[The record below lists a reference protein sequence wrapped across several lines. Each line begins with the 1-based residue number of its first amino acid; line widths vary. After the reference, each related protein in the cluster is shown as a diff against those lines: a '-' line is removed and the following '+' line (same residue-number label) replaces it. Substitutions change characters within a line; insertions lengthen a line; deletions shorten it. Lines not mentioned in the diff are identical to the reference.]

1 MSVAFIGSSYTLEN
15 RAADVQRSVNWYLA
29 PIESGTGKSQF
40 MLKQVPGLVTYAS
53 TSGVGR
59 AGGAKEVLGRAFV
72 VVSNTLYEILEG
84 GTYTSRGT
92 LLTSSGPVD
101 MCFNTTQLVVVD
113 GDYGYVLTLADNT
126 FARITSAAFYGSTRV
141 NYLDQY
147 TIYNRPSTG
156 KFYIGDLGD
165 ADDLDA
171 LDFATAE
178 GHPDNVVAHLVS
190 HRELWL
196 FGTHSTEVWFNSG
209 DASFPLERNNGAF
222 IEIGCAA
229 PHTAVCTV
237 NTVFWVGKDKDGP
250 GTVVW
255 MARGYTPVRVSNACV
270 EEALQNSTDIG
281 AATAHTEQWAGHSF
295 YVLQIPGSDTTWV
308 FDVTTQQWHE
318 RADFTNGDYEQHRGV
333 AHMVAFGKHLLLG
346 DDGVVYE
353 MDPDAD
359 TNAGDTLVRDRIS
372 PHSSSPTE
380 EHVFYESFE
389 LITQRGVTGTVM
401 LRWSNDGG
409 DSWGNWVVR
418 SLGAVGDRRIQIK
431 WGPPLGRAKD
441 RVWQLRC
448 TDAVPCNPVK
458 VVIKAKE
465 GNQ

>member
-1 MSVAFIGSSYTLEN
+1 MSVAFIGSSYSLEN
-15 RAADVQRSVNWYLA
+15 RPADLQRSINLYLS
-29 PIESGTGKSQF
+29 PIESGTGKSAAF
-40 MLKQVPGLVTYAS
+40 LRDAPGLASYAA

-72 VVSNTLYEILEG
+72 VVSNTLYEVLEG
-84 GTYTSRGT
+84 GSFTNRGT

-101 MCFNTTQLVVVD
+101 MAFNTTQLVVVD
-113 GDYGYVLTLADNT
+113 GDYGYVLTLATNV
-126 FARITSAAFYGSTRV
+126 FARITSAAFYGSSRV

-147 TIYNRPSTG
+147 TIYNRPDTG
-156 KFYIGDLGD
+156 QFYIGDLGD
-165 ADDLDA
+165 ATDLDA

-209 DASFPLERNNGAF
+209 NSSFPLERNNGAF

-229 PHTAVCTV
+229 AQTAVNTV
-237 NTVFWVGKDKDGP
+237 NTVFWVGRDKDGQ
-250 GTVVW
+250 GIVW
-255 MARGYTPVRVSNACV
+255 MARGFTPVRISNACV
-270 EEALQNSTDIG
+270 EEALQNSTDIS

-295 YVLQIPGSDTTWV
+295 YCLQIPGSDTTFV
-308 FDVTTQQWHE
+308 FDVTTQQWHD
-318 RADFTNGDYEQHRGV
+318 RAELVDGDYEQHRGV
-333 AHMVAFGKHLLLG
+333 AHMVCFGKHLLLG

-353 MDPDAD
+353 MSHDFH
-359 TNAGDTLVRDRIS
+359 TNAGDTLLRERIS

-380 EHVFYESFE
+380 EWVFYESFE
-389 LITQRGVTGTVM
+389 ILCEKATGGTVM

-409 DSWGNWVVR
+409 RSWGSWVVR
-418 SLGAVGDRRIQIK
+418 SLGATGEFGHETK

-441 RVWQLRC
+441 RVWAMRVS
-448 TDAVPCNPVK
+448 DNVPFNPVK
-458 VVIKAKE
+458 AVIKAKE
-465 GNQ
+465 SK